1 MNISTSERSHKQ
13 LFSNHLPS
21 LLVVIPARSG
31 SKRLPDKNIQLYS
44 GRPMMINAA
53 LAAQQM
59 SCRPRVLISTDS
71 SHYSSIARSYSI
83 ECLIRPSH
91 LGCDSSPKLDV
102 IKHACISL
110 YQDSS
115 YLPQNVLSLQA
126 NSLRLSTQ
134 MLDQVYNQHI
144 KKACNVLNETVS
156 INSNGDQ
163 NGAIR
168 LVSIASLFQNSL
180 STYLSTYTVDL
191 PDVHTLE
198 DLIDVV

>member
-1 MNISTSERSHKQ
+1 MVAT
-13 LFSNHLPS
+13 LHL
-21 LLVVIPARSG
+21 
-31 SKRLPDKNIQLYS
+31 N
-44 GRPMMINAA
+44 
-53 LAAQQM
+53 
-59 SCRPRVLISTDS
+59 LI
-71 SHYSSIARSYSI
+71 
-83 ECLIRPSH
+83 
-91 LGCDSSPKLDV
+91 

-198 DLIDVV
+198 DLTDVV